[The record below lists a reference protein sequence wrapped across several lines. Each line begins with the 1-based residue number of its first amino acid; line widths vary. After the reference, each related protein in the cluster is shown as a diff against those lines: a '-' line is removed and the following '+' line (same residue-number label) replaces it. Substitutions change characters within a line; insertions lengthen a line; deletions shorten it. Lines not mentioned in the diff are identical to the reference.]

1 MRLDVSL
8 FSVPALAVAVG
19 GLVMG
24 IALVLGGAGGV
35 SRVEVPRAWPA
46 VHAPAQVPAGA
57 PAIGPAVVSLPAV

>member
-24 IALVLGGAGGV
+24 IALVVGGAGSV
-35 SRVEVPRAWPA
+35 SRVEGLRADPRVWPA
-46 VHAPAQVPAGA
+46 IHAPVQVPEGV
-57 PAIGPAVVSLPAV
+57 PAMVPLPAA